1 VSDDPV
7 FVLLHGG
14 RHGGWCWRR
23 VAQALSQAGCDVY
36 RPTFTG
42 LGERAHL
49 LSRDVGLV
57 THIADV
63 TAVFE
68 YEELQDAILVAHS
81 YGGVVAAGAM
91 EYVHERIRTLVLL
104 DAHLPRSGQSV
115 FDVIGP
121 DRAAAMTQACE
132 EYGEG
137 WYLPVTDASH
147 WGVSDPADLAWVNSK
162 VTPQPIKTYQDHLG
176 STERAWAHPST
187 YIECT
192 ASSLPGAE
200 VEWQRARS
208 QGSSRHRFHQIDAP
222 HDAMITHPQQV
233 AALLLEVAATGW

>member
-1 VSDDPV
+1 MSDESAL
-7 FVLLHGG
+7 VLVHGG
-14 RHGGWCWRR
+14 RHGGWCWQR
-23 VAQALSQAGCDVY
+23 VARILTQAGHDVY
-36 RPTFTG
+36 RPTLTG

-49 LSRDVGLV
+49 LNRDIGLA

-68 YEELQDAILVAHS
+68 YEDLQDAIFVAHS

-91 EYVHERIRTLVLL
+91 EHVHERVRMLVLL

-121 DRAAAMTQACE
+121 DRAAVMMQACE
-132 EYGEG
+132 QYGEG
-137 WYLPVTDASH
+137 WYLPVLDASH
-147 WGVSDPADLAWVNSK
+147 WGVSDPADVAWVNGK
-162 VTPQPIKTYQDHLG
+162 VSPQPIKTYQDHLQ
-176 STERAWAHPST
+176 SAERARAHAST
-187 YIECT
+187 YIECS
-192 ASSLPGAE
+192 ASTLPGAE

-208 QGSSRHRFHQIDAP
+208 QGSARHRFQVLDAP

-233 AALLLEVAATGW
+233 ATLLLEAATASG